1 MNQLHECLDL
11 LRQLVAIPSQSQN
24 EEEHARFIAAYL
36 EDQLGMETELQHVEG
51 KSYNVIGRWPSDFPL
66 PPRKLILGGHLDTVP
81 PSPHWKTNQR
91 AVFGRSDGSISGIH
105 GSGGGRQRENRQGNI
120 ELRL

>member
-36 EDQLGMETELQHVEG
+36 EDQLGMETELSLGAQEIKTLRADPSTGKVEEC
-51 KSYNVIGRWPSDFPL
+51 
-66 PPRKLILGGHLDTVP
+66 LIT
-81 PSPHWKTNQR
+81 
-91 AVFGRSDGSISGIH
+91 
-105 GSGGGRQRENRQGNI
+105 
-120 ELRL
+120 EL